1 VRPRSY
7 RRIKSLGMGRADE
20 PPGTPNHSLYH
31 PALLSTLCYPEGNF
45 GGNQLLNDSIGLSP
59 LYSSLTND
67 LHVSTAYGLPPRFL
81 LASTYSSI
89 ARRFSGP
96 NITRSNSAKAPEGR
110 VGEQCEPGI
119 APTLVLL
126 SPELRRDG
134 FLGPPDLR
142 VR

>member
-1 VRPRSY
+1 MEVRPRSY

-96 NITRSNSAKAPEGR
+96 NVHASHTAFMLDGEANAKSVKGAPAPRSALLTGL
-110 VGEQCEPGI
+110 PG
-119 APTLVLL
+119 LDWSL
-126 SPELRRDG
+126 SMSC
-134 FLGPPDLR
+134 
-142 VR
+142 